1 MSAEGKYTECCLN
14 LNMNS
19 SIEERRLTFE
29 EMAPNWD
36 KVYSALNYLISP
48 LPCSFHH
55 SPLSLPGRGCP
66 PRLEKLTKHLLTTGR
81 FNFHKDLWNSYWEH
95 GKNWPVADWRVLS
108 NDPGD
113 LCAS

>member
-36 KVYSALNYLISP
+36 KVYSALNNLINFP
-48 LPCSFHH
+48 L
-55 SPLSLPGRGCP
+55 CP
-66 PRLEKLTKHLLTTGR
+66 PVFTILHYLCLEEAVCPAL
-81 FNFHKDLWNSYWEH
+81 
-95 GKNWPVADWRVLS
+95 KN
-108 NDPGD
+108 
-113 LCAS
+113 

>member
-36 KVYSALNYLISP
+36 KVYSALNILISP
-48 LPCSFHH
+48 CFTILHY
-55 SPLSLPGRGCP
+55 LG
-66 PRLEKLTKHLLTTGR
+66 LEEAVRPTL
-81 FNFHKDLWNSYWEH
+81 
-95 GKNWPVADWRVLS
+95 KN
-108 NDPGD
+108 
-113 LCAS
+113 

>member
-36 KVYSALNYLISP
+36 KVYSALNTLFPLCPLVFTILHYL
-48 LPCSFHH
+48 C
-55 SPLSLPGRGCP
+55 
-66 PRLEKLTKHLLTTGR
+66 LEEAVRPAL
-81 FNFHKDLWNSYWEH
+81 
-95 GKNWPVADWRVLS
+95 KN
-108 NDPGD
+108 
-113 LCAS
+113 

>member
-36 KVYSALNYLISP
+36 KVYSTLNNVISR
-48 LPCSFHH
+48 LPSSFRH
-55 SPLSLPGRGCP
+55 SPLSERLEEAGCP
-66 PRLEKLTKHLLTTGR
+66 ASKISPNAFPQRANLTFTKTSGTVTGYMA
-81 FNFHKDLWNSYWEH
+81 KTL
-95 GKNWPVADWRVLS
+95 
-108 NDPGD
+108 
-113 LCAS
+113 ASS